1 MKKRRVL
8 KKGKIIYTRKG
19 EFVLKLADK
28 LMKEIKPFCQRVK
41 IAGSIRRHEKNPID
55 IDIVCIPKDKKKLE
69 NFLLLKGE
77 KIQGGLHEA
86 TFKIKGVKVEL
97 YYTVPEEWGAEL
109 LAYSSEK
116 GAEIGLR
123 IIAKKKGFKLSQ
135 HGLFK
140 GNSRVAGKTEKEIY
154 SKLGRKWKTAE
165 RR

>member
-1 MKKRRVL
+1 MAKKVSN
-8 KKGKIIYTRKG
+8 KKEGR
-19 EFVLKLADK
+19 FVLRLADK
-28 LMKEIKPFCQRVK
+28 ILKWIKPYCFRVK
-41 IAGSIRRHEKNPID
+41 IVGSICRREKNPVD
-55 IDIVCIPKDKKKLE
+55 IDIVCIPKNKKKLE
-69 NFLLLKGE
+69 NFLLLKGK

-140 GNSRVAGKTEKEIY
+140 GNSSVAGKTEKEIY

>member
-69 NFLLLKGE
+69 
-77 KIQGGLHEA
+77 
-86 TFKIKGVKVEL
+86 KVM
-97 YYTVPEEWGAEL
+97 TGHDFVFHMSAH
-109 LAYSSEK
+109 ADVRS
-116 GAEIGLR
+116 
-123 IIAKKKGFKLSQ
+123 GFDDHFIDHAQNLDWPLV
-135 HGLFK
+135 G
-140 GNSRVAGKTEKEIY
+140 
-154 SKLGRKWKTAE
+154 
-165 RR
+165 